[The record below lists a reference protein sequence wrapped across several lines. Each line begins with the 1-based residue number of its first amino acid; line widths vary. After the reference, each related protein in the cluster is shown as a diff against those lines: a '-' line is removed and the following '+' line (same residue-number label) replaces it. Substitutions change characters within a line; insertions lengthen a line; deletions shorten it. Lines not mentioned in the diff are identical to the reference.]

1 MMVDMKEFLEKKS
14 WYVESDRTGSYEGQ
28 YPLSITIDDLFV
40 FLWERGGKQFLR
52 NWERCELRD
61 LITLVKWA
69 SSGRNIGYGSDG
81 RGNLW
86 AQDFLD
92 CVAIDEERVKEL
104 IKQKGEL

>member
-1 MMVDMKEFLEKKS
+1 MMVDMKEFWDEF
-14 WYVESDRTGSYEGQ
+14 ENAG
-28 YPLSITIDDLFV
+28 ITKGTKIMIQRIRNKQFV
-40 FLWERGGKQFLR
+40 FLWERGGKQFV
-52 NWERCELRD
+52 ERCEPRD

-69 SSGRNIGYGSDG
+69 SSGRNISYGSDG